1 MVARIA
7 VATLLIVTGWSG
19 TVAAQVAAEF
29 YLEKSNYA
37 IGEPIF
43 VYFRAVNEGPE
54 PQRLYSADPN
64 SDCSAFHIRVSN
76 DRPLASCAR
85 AVNCLSSSIVLQ
97 PKEEHVER
105 MLLNLGHDVSVPGN
119 YSVEAEV
126 AGSFAYGTPITVKP
140 GMLRF
145 QVDPRAPE
153 PEVFQ
158 PLLDQLRS
166 GYLLKRIEAAR
177 ALAGVAPRSLE
188 GTLLSFADDPDLRQF
203 APLALHRLNTPAST
217 KALADLL
224 SKTTPGSFEHW
235 QAAAY
240 LADDACADA
249 PWRNSDKTHIQRK

>member
-1 MVARIA
+1 MVTRIA
-7 VATLLIVTGWSG
+7 VAVLLISWSG
-19 TVAAQVAAEF
+19 ILAAQVAAEF
-29 YLEKSNYA
+29 YLEKPNYA

-76 DRPLASCAR
+76 DRPVASCAR
-85 AVNCLSSSIVLQ
+85 AINCFSSSTVLQ
-97 PKEEHVER
+97 PKEKHVER
-105 MLLNLGHDVSVPGN
+105 VLLNLGHDISVPGN

-126 AGSFAYGTPITVKP
+126 AGGFAYGSQITVKP
-140 GMLRF
+140 GILRF
-145 QVDPRAPE
+145 QVDPHAPG

-166 GYLLKRIEAAR
+166 GDPLKRIEAAR
-177 ALAGVAPRSLE
+177 ALASVAPRSLE
-188 GTLLSFADDPDLRQF
+188 GTLLSFAADPELRQF

-224 SKTTPGSFEHW
+224 NKTTPESFGPW

-240 LADDACADA
+240 LANDACADA
-249 PWRNSDKTHIQRK
+249 PWRNFDKTHIPRK